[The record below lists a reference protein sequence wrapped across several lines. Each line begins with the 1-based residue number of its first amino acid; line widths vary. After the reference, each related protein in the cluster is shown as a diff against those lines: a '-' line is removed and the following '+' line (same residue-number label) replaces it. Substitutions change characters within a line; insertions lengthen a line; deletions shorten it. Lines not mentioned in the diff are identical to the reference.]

1 MPGFGKSGTS
11 RISFFSLSI
20 YKVVREKLPFDAKGR
35 ICLVGVEHNFLDVL
49 DARVSR
55 SRSQIMFESLDRTF
69 RSLSECFDSPVIKIS
84 HIAADLMS
92 CSGTL
97 GEISIADTLD
107 LPPDKK
113 LPCDH
118 NIFIRV
124 RRGIPSAAAAGRYRP
139 AFRGASIYL
148 PEFVA
153 APRQE
158 RENPSAR
165 QSQTR

>member
-20 YKVVREKLPFDAKGR
+20 YKVVRKKLPFDAKGR

-49 DARVSR
+49 DAGVSR
-55 SRSQIMFESLDRTF
+55 SSSQVMFESLDRTL

-84 HIAADLMS
+84 HIATDLMS

-97 GEISIADTLD
+97 SEISIADSLD
-107 LPPDKK
+107 LPPYKK

-118 NIFIRV
+118 NLFNRV
-124 RRGIPSAAAAGRYRP
+124 RRGIPSAAAAGMYRP
-139 AFRGASIYL
+139 ASRGALIYL
-148 PEFVA
+148 PASVSV
-153 APRQE
+153 PRQG

-165 QSQTR
+165 RSQTK